1 MKRKSGRRH
10 VDREEDVR
18 TRGDTAIYSQGER
31 LRRKQPTET
40 LTSNFH
46 PPGGDKVRVCCLS
59 HPACGVSLRRV
70 LAHVCRRLRAVVDMS
85 KCLSGMGGA
94 RPAGV
99 DLRGLP
105 VDGVGKESDRAL
117 EGPASHLTF
126 IALRS
131 EDSRKALKQ
140 AGRKTARLGIWVVG
154 L

>member
-1 MKRKSGRRH
+1 MQKALCGGGHEQVPEWNGR
-10 VDREEDVR
+10 
-18 TRGDTAIYSQGER
+18 
-31 LRRKQPTET
+31 
-40 LTSNFH
+40 
-46 PPGGDKVRVCCLS
+46 
-59 HPACGVSLRRV
+59 
-70 LAHVCRRLRAVVDMS
+70 
-85 KCLSGMGGA
+85 GA

-105 VDGVGKESDRAL
+105 VGGVGKESDRAL